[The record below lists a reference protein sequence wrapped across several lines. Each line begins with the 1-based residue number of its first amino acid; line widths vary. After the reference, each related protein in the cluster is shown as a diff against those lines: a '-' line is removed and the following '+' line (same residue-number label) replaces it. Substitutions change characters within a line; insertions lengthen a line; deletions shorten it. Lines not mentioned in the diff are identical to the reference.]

1 MSREEKNT
9 SISNTIKDT
18 RERHAHMICKTYG
31 VKVVTSKLSCAQR
44 EELNAAFREAKWLR
58 NDIISDFKRA
68 NRNAKTANVKTPD
81 GFEER
86 ELVHLGSQIK
96 QDIYDK
102 VKSEIKSL
110 ANKKKQ
116 GKKVGRLKFKSVC
129 NSLPLRQFGTTYNIY
144 FNENRIKVQKIA
156 KPFYVRGLK
165 QIPDDA
171 EFANATLVRKASG
184 LYFYITC
191 YIPVTASVKTG
202 KSAGIDFGIE
212 NNLNFSDDRE
222 AVNAYVNE
230 TDYIKRL
237 SRKINRCWIRNGKKH
252 SANNRKRI
260 MKLRIAYEKLAN
272 QKADLAHKIVH
283 ELLSSYDFI
292 AIQDEML
299 ANWHKGLFGKQVQ
312 HSCMGL
318 IKAELMKSSKT
329 HVVSK
334 DYPSTQV
341 CPVCGQLTKHPLDK
355 REYDCAFCGYHHNSR
370 DKKSAQSILER
381 ALYEVSLEQRAKSLV
396 ETESSTP
403 VGLTDTCKIPSMTQE
418 AQVL

>member
-1 MSREEKNT
+1 MSQEKNA
-9 SISNTIKDT
+9 SISNTIKNT
-18 RERHAHMICKTYG
+18 RERHANMICKTYE
-31 VKVVTSKLSCAQR
+31 VKVVMSKLSCVQK
-44 EELNAAFREAKWLR
+44 EELNATFREAKWLR
-58 NDIISDFKRA
+58 NDIISDLEHA

-86 ELVHLGSQIK
+86 ELTHLGSQMK

-102 VKSEIKSL
+102 VKFEIKGL
-110 ANKKKQ
+110 TTKKRQ
-116 GKKVGRLKFKSVC
+116 NKKVGHLKFKSVC
-129 NSLPLRQFGTTYNIY
+129 NSLPLRQFGTTYKID
-144 FNENRIKVQKIA
+144 FNSNRIKVQKIKKA
-156 KPFYVRGLK
+156 FYVRGLR
-165 QIPDDA
+165 QIPNDA

-191 YIPVTASVKTG
+191 YIPVIAFVKTG
-202 KSAGIDFGIE
+202 KSVGIDFGIE

-222 AVNAYVNE
+222 AANVYINE
-230 TDYIKRL
+230 TNYIKRL

-252 SANNRKRI
+252 SANNEKRI
-260 MKLRIAYEKLAN
+260 MKLRRAYEKLAN

-283 ELLSSYDFI
+283 EILSSYDFI

-299 ANWHKGLFGKQVQ
+299 VHWHKGLFGKQVQ

-318 IKAELMKSSKT
+318 IKAELIHSSKT
-329 HVVSK
+329 HVVNRSF
-334 DYPSTQV
+334 PSTQI
-341 CPVCGQLTKHPLDK
+341 CPICGSLTKHPLNK
-355 REYDCAFCGYHHNSR
+355 RDYDCTFCGYHHNSR

-403 VGLTDTCKIPSMTQE
+403 VSLTDICKIPSMTQE
-418 AQVL
+418 AQPL

>member
-1 MSREEKNT
+1 MSQEKNA
-9 SISNTIKDT
+9 SISNTIKNT
-18 RERHAHMICKTYG
+18 RERHANMICKTYE
-31 VKVVTSKLSCAQR
+31 VKVVMSKLSCVQK
-44 EELNAAFREAKWLR
+44 EELNATFREAKWLR
-58 NDIISDFKRA
+58 NDIISDLEHA

-86 ELVHLGSQIK
+86 ELTHLGSQMK

-102 VKSEIKSL
+102 VKFEIKGL
-110 ANKKKQ
+110 TTKKRQ
-116 GKKVGRLKFKSVC
+116 NKKVGHLKFKSVC
-129 NSLPLRQFGTTYNIY
+129 NSLPLRQFGTTYKID
-144 FNENRIKVQKIA
+144 FNSNRIKVQKIKKA
-156 KPFYVRGLK
+156 FYVRGLR
-165 QIPDDA
+165 QIPNDA

-191 YIPVTASVKTG
+191 YIPVIAFVKTG
-202 KSAGIDFGIE
+202 KSVGIDFGIE

-222 AVNAYVNE
+222 AANVYINE
-230 TDYIKRL
+230 TNYIKRL

-252 SANNRKRI
+252 SANNEKRI
-260 MKLRIAYEKLAN
+260 MKLRRAYEKLAN

-283 ELLSSYDFI
+283 EILSSYDFI

-299 ANWHKGLFGKQVQ
+299 VHWHKGLFGKQVQ

-318 IKAELMKSSKT
+318 IKAELIHSSKT
-329 HVVSK
+329 HVVNRSF
-334 DYPSTQV
+334 PSAQI
-341 CPVCGQLTKHPLDK
+341 CPICGSLTKHPLNK
-355 REYDCAFCGYHHNSR
+355 RDYDCTFCGYHHNSR

-403 VGLTDTCKIPSMTQE
+403 VSLTDICKIPSMTQE
-418 AQVL
+418 AQPL

>member
-1 MSREEKNT
+1 MSQEKNA
-9 SISNTIKDT
+9 SISNTIRKT
-18 RERHAHMICKTYG
+18 RERHANMICKTYKI
-31 VKVVTSKLSCAQR
+31 KVVTSKLSCVQK

-58 NDIISDFKRA
+58 NDIVSDLKHA
-68 NRNAKTANVKTPD
+68 NRNAKTANVKTPN

-86 ELVHLGSQIK
+86 ELTHLGSQIK

-102 VKSEIKSL
+102 VKSEVKGL
-110 ANKKKQ
+110 ATKKRQ
-116 GKKVGRLKFKSVC
+116 GKKVGHLKFKSVC
-129 NSLPLRQFGTTYNIY
+129 NSLPLQQFGKTYKID
-144 FNENRIKVQKIA
+144 FDLNRIKVQKIKKA
-156 KPFYVRGLK
+156 FHVRGLK
-165 QIPDDA
+165 QIPKNA

-184 LYFYITC
+184 LYFCITC

-202 KSAGIDFGIE
+202 KSVGIDFGIE

-222 AVNAYVNE
+222 EVNAYINE
-230 TDYIKRL
+230 TNYIKHL

-252 SANNRKRI
+252 SENNKKRI
-260 MKLRIAYEKLAN
+260 IKLRRAYEKLAN

-283 ELLSSYDFI
+283 EILSSYDFI

-299 ANWHKGLFGKQVQ
+299 KNWHKGLFGKQVQ

-318 IKAELMKSSKT
+318 IKAELIHSSKT
-329 HVVSK
+329 HVVNRSF
-334 DYPSTQV
+334 PSTQI
-341 CPVCGQLTKHPLDK
+341 CPMCGSLTKHPLNK
-355 REYDCAFCGYHHNSR
+355 RDYDCASCGYHHNSR

-403 VGLTDTCKIPSMTQE
+403 VGLTDSCKIPSMTQE

>member
-18 RERHAHMICKTYG
+18 RERYAHMICKTYG

-86 ELVHLGSQIK
+86 ELAHLGSQIK

-156 KPFYVRGLK
+156 KPF
-165 QIPDDA
+165 
-171 EFANATLVRKASG
+171 
-184 LYFYITC
+184 
-191 YIPVTASVKTG
+191 
-202 KSAGIDFGIE
+202 
-212 NNLNFSDDRE
+212 
-222 AVNAYVNE
+222 
-230 TDYIKRL
+230 
-237 SRKINRCWIRNGKKH
+237 
-252 SANNRKRI
+252 
-260 MKLRIAYEKLAN
+260 
-272 QKADLAHKIVH
+272 
-283 ELLSSYDFI
+283 
-292 AIQDEML
+292 
-299 ANWHKGLFGKQVQ
+299 
-312 HSCMGL
+312 
-318 IKAELMKSSKT
+318 
-329 HVVSK
+329 
-334 DYPSTQV
+334 
-341 CPVCGQLTKHPLDK
+341 
-355 REYDCAFCGYHHNSR
+355 
-370 DKKSAQSILER
+370 
-381 ALYEVSLEQRAKSLV
+381 
-396 ETESSTP
+396 
-403 VGLTDTCKIPSMTQE
+403 
-418 AQVL
+418 